1 MQKKTHMK
9 NNKQKKTHM
18 KNNKFLIAC
27 IVIGVIVVAFAE
39 SYLPYYFAEK
49 QCPTHLRF
57 LGQIV
62 WTMDQNMYFSFI
74 RQAFDGEWIFHNR
87 LTYLQNSGAFFNLQF
102 LAIGKL
108 MRLFGLSENAGYQL
122 WRLLGVGFLV
132 CGFMAL
138 AWIVLESIRRRIA
151 ALCLFIFGGGFGL
164 FFTLANMGRLISK
177 ETMDAFTL
185 DLWAGM
191 FPFTQLMANPNFS
204 LPHGIMLLGLAL
216 YLIAECKQQSLFYYT
231 LSGVLFLINGL
242 MRPYDLISLYAFIPL
257 FIGIE
262 SLKRFNVTESMKRAV
277 PLFIMFPA
285 LFYSMWLFKIN
296 AIFKYWS
303 MQGHNIGFMPLPH
316 LHLFAYG
323 IILVLAVWRLLQWR
337 SNPIS
342 SAERFLLIWF
352 VTVFSLTHIG
362 RVVPALGF
370 SPQIGVPLAAP
381 LVLCGLSLKFSLSKF
396 KKVLFGG
403 TLLFFIVAGNFGI
416 IAHFSHPFLKNLC
429 TTEHYADQNEMNALI
444 WLNKS
449 MAPDDVVLAM
459 VLAANRICKYT
470 SAATV
475 AGHSS
480 VTPSYMENL
489 LMVYSFLNAESISEK
504 ELLLLKKLRVKF
516 IYIGPEERRYLN
528 SNLDTANELQ
538 LVFQNASVAIY
549 KVML

>member
-1 MQKKTHMK
+1 MK
-9 NNKQKKTHM
+9 YNKL
-18 KNNKFLIAC
+18 LIAC
-27 IVIGVIVVAFAE
+27 IVIGVIVIAFAE
-39 SYLPYYFAEK
+39 SYLPYFFAEK
-49 QCPTHLRF
+49 QCPAQLRF

-122 WRLLGVGFLV
+122 WRLLGVTLLV

-164 FFTLANMGRLISK
+164 FFTLASMGRLISK
-177 ETMDAFTL
+177 ETMPAFTL
-185 DLWAGM
+185 DLWAGI
-191 FPFTQLMANPNFS
+191 FPFTQLMVNPNFS
-204 LPHGIMLLGLAL
+204 LSHGIMLLGLAS
-216 YLIAECKQQSLFYYT
+216 YLIAERKQQSLFYYS

-262 SLKRFNVTESMKRAV
+262 SLSRFNVTESLKRAV

-370 SPQIGVPLAAP
+370 SPQIVVPLAAP
-381 LVLCGLSLKFSLSKF
+381 LVLCGLSLKLSLSKF
-396 KKVLFGG
+396 KKVLFCG

-416 IAHFSHPFLKNLC
+416 VAHFSHPFLQNLY

-449 MAPDDVVLAM
+449 IAPDDVVLAS
-459 VLAANRICKYT
+459 VIAANRICKYT

-475 AGHSS
+475 AGHYS
-480 VTPSYMENL
+480 VTPSYGENIF
-489 LMVYSFLNAESISEK
+489 MVHSFLNAESISEK

-516 IYIGPEERRYLN
+516 IYIGPQERQYLN
-528 SNLDTANELQ
+528 SNLDMANELH
-538 LVFQNASVAIY
+538 LVFQNASVLAANR
-549 KVML
+549 KVLFCST